1 MDTIC
6 SSKRSAI
13 MARIKERNTAP
24 EMRVRRAA
32 HRLGFRF
39 RLHRRDLP
47 GAPDLVFPRLRQ
59 VLFVHGCFWHQHAG
73 CRRTH
78 APKSRL
84 EYWQP
89 KLANNVQR
97 DRIHIL
103 ELQKLGWTARVI
115 WECETNPPELLN
127 SRIVSLL
134 TNRNSGHP
142 SDPRSRRFSG
152 CMAGNTG

>member
-6 SSKRSAI
+6 SAKRSAI
-13 MARIKERNTAP
+13 MARIKQKNTTP
-24 EMRVRRAA
+24 EMRVRRAV

-59 VLFVHGCFWHQHAG
+59 VVFVHGCFWHQHAG
-73 CRRTH
+73 CKRAH
-78 APKSRL
+78 APKSQL

-89 KLANNVQR
+89 KLAKNVWR
-97 DRIHIL
+97 DRAHIF
-103 ELQKLGWTARVI
+103 ELQNRGWRVGII
-115 WECETNPPELLN
+115 WECETTSAELLN

-134 TNRNSGHP
+134 ANC
-142 SDPRSRRFSG
+142 PRIE
-152 CMAGNTG
+152 